1 MGEESNLS
9 VNFVNKSRTE
19 IYNLSAKLNCEG
31 ISNNGEEQY
40 LGNLAS
46 GTTSSADFYI
56 KGNEKGELVGEVI
69 ITYEDTNMN
78 QRTVSV
84 PFTTKVTS
92 YEDAWGPQ
100 GPVGPQ
106 NPDDPGMDPGMEQ
119 PAGFPWFWVIGG
131 VVVVAAGVFVYLKL
145 RKNKKESVE
154 EDEDI

>member
-1 MGEESNLS
+1 MKEAARKEGNVRELPAGEVPTCPILGVRIAAIDMKTALAYIQEHLRELS
-9 VNFVNKSRTE
+9 GNY
-19 IYNLSAKLNCEG
+19 IC
-31 ISNNGEEQY
+31 ISNVH
-40 LGNLAS
+40 
-46 GTTSSADFYI
+46 TT
-56 KGNEKGELVGEVI
+56 
-69 ITYEDTNMN
+69 
-78 QRTVSV
+78 
-84 PFTTKVTS
+84 VTS